1 MAEPTETA
9 AFNPGGPQP
18 NYRTVRDF
26 SRLPT
31 ATPVGGDRLG
41 ENDRVLL
48 VRLSAI
54 GDVVRALPVVSY
66 LRSGGFEGTLGWAVQ
81 PPCDELLRAW
91 PGVDRVHRLDRERW
105 WAHPMRLSKQLRA
118 VRGGGYDWCFDLH
131 GLLKSAAVSLASGAE
146 HRVGFHA
153 NNAKEFNHHLQTT
166 TIQPLPEE
174 LPRILKYL
182 QLVRAFFPSDGLT
195 RSRLRPDPPDFEPST
210 DALRRAAE
218 SNPILMHPRTSH
230 DRYGR
235 RKEWGVEN
243 FRSLIDRLRR
253 THPDHDVLITWG
265 PGERPTAR
273 RIAKGYPDAVRA
285 APRTH
290 TLTDLCYL
298 IQRASLVLS
307 GDTAPCHLSDVLGTP
322 LVALFGGSDHRVS
335 GPLLTDYRLIT
346 THGGESTTEDIP
358 VERVLRAVRD
368 LLSAPHTP

>member
-1 MAEPTETA
+1 M
-9 AFNPGGPQP
+9 
-18 NYRTVRDF
+18 RK
-26 SRLPT
+26 
-31 ATPVGGDRLG
+31 
-41 ENDRVLL
+41 NDRVLL

-66 LRSGGFEGTLGWAVQ
+66 LRSGGFGGSLGWAVQ

-105 WAHPMRLSKQLRA
+105 WAHPVRLTRQLRA
-118 VRGGGYDWCFDLH
+118 VRAGGYDWCFDLH
-131 GLLKSAAVSLASGAE
+131 GLLKSAAVSLASGADR
-146 HRVGFHA
+146 RVGFHA
-153 NNAKEFNHHLQTT
+153 NNAKEFNHRLQTT
-166 TIQPLPEE
+166 TIQPLPDE

-182 QLVRAFFPSDGLT
+182 QVVRAFFPSEEIK

-210 DALRRAAE
+210 EALRRAARTR
-218 SNPILMHPRTSH
+218 PILVHPRTSH

-243 FRSLIDRLRR
+243 FRSLIERLRE
-253 THPDHDVLITWG
+253 THPKHDVLVTWG
-265 PGERPTAR
+265 PDERPTAR
-273 RIAKGYPDAVRA
+273 RIAEGFPDAVRV
-285 APRTH
+285 APRTG

-298 IQRASLVLS
+298 IEQASLVVS

-346 THGGESTTEDIP
+346 TRGGESETEDIP

-368 LLSAPHTP
+368 LLSTPSNAS